1 VVFELGLDRRVHCDL
16 GAESDRHVL
25 QRFSVPIMSETIC
38 AIATPPGRGGVGI
51 VRISGASIEPV
62 AERVIGTLPDARRA
76 SLIEVVDSDGQPIDS
91 GLALYFPAP
100 HSFTGEHVLELQL
113 HGSPVVL
120 EMVLRACVAAGAR
133 RAGPGEF
140 SQRAFV
146 NDKLDLAQA
155 EAIADLIASASEQA
169 ARAAGRSLEGAF
181 SRRVHALAEAVTDLR
196 VYVEAALD
204 FPDEEI
210 DFLAEGDVAGR
221 LARLGE
227 DAERLLEQARAGK
240 LLNDGLRIA
249 IVGKPNA
256 GKSSLFN
263 ALVRRDASI
272 VTEIPGT
279 TRDVVRET
287 IHLAG
292 IPVTLADTAGLRETE
307 DVVER
312 EGVRRATAELQDAD
326 LVLWVIDVTDP
337 QPGPSPD
344 TSVPVIRVDNKID
357 RIAARQRSSH
367 RPAGED
373 AIALSALTGEG
384 MDTLDAA
391 VARRFE
397 TVESGFG
404 EFTARARHVEQIE
417 RAIAHL
423 LDARDVLAN
432 TGSGELVAEEL
443 KRAAEALGEITGHVH
458 SDALLGRIF
467 SSFCIGK

>member
-1 VVFELGLDRRVHCDL
+1 
-16 GAESDRHVL
+16 
-25 QRFSVPIMSETIC
+25 MTETIC
-38 AIATPPGRGGVGI
+38 AIATPPGRGGVGV
-51 VRISGASIEPV
+51 VRISGTSIDPV
-62 AERVIGTLPDARRA
+62 ARRLIRRLPEARRA
-76 SLIEVVDSDGQPIDS
+76 SLVEVTDADGQTIDN

-140 SQRAFV
+140 SQRAFI

-155 EAIADLIASASEQA
+155 EAIADLISATGEQA
-169 ARAAGRSLEGAF
+169 ARAASRSLEGVF
-181 SRRVHALAEAVTDLR
+181 SRQVHALADTVTELR

-210 DFLAEGDVAGR
+210 DFLAEGDVLGR
-221 LARLGE
+221 VRSLI
-227 DAERLLEQARAGK
+227 DDTDQLLTQARAGQ

-263 ALVRRDASI
+263 ALVKRDAAI

-287 IHLAG
+287 VHLAG
-292 IPVTLADTAGLRETE
+292 IPVTLADTAGLRDTD

-312 EGVRRATAELQDAD
+312 EGVRRARAELAAAD
-326 LVLWVIDVTDP
+326 LVLWVIDVNDP
-337 QPGPSPD
+337 DPGPAPD
-344 TSVPVIRVDNKID
+344 TSVPVLRIENKID
-357 RIAARQRSSH
+357 LKSDPRDLEPRSAPEASITGSSDTV
-367 RPAGED
+367 R
-373 AIALSALTGEG
+373 LSALTGEG
-384 MDTLDAA
+384 MAGLDRA
-391 VARRFE
+391 VSARFVN
-397 TVESGFG
+397 TESGVG
-404 EFTARARHVEQIE
+404 EFTARARHVEQIDI
-417 RAIAHL
+417 ALAHL
-423 LDARDVLAN
+423 NAAAEVLEQ
-432 TGSGELVAEEL
+432 TGSGELAAEEL
-443 KRAAEALGEITGHVH
+443 RRAAEALGEITGHVH
-458 SDALLGRIF
+458 SDELLGKIF

>member
-1 VVFELGLDRRVHCDL
+1 
-16 GAESDRHVL
+16 
-25 QRFSVPIMSETIC
+25 MTETIC
-38 AIATPPGRGGVGI
+38 AIATPPGHGGVGV
-51 VRISGASIEPV
+51 VRISGTSIDDLAARLIGRLPEPRHAALV
-62 AERVIGTLPDARRA
+62 KVFDAA
-76 SLIEVVDSDGQPIDS
+76 GQVMDT

-140 SQRAFV
+140 SQRAFL

-155 EAIADLIASASEQA
+155 EAIADLIAASSEQA
-169 ARAAGRSLEGAF
+169 ARAATRSLKGVF
-181 SRRVHALAEAVTDLR
+181 SKQVHALADRVIELR

-210 DFLAEGDVAGR
+210 DFLAEGDVLGR
-221 LARLGE
+221 IKALIA
-227 DAERLLEQARAGK
+227 DSTVLLQQARAGR
-240 LLNDGLRIA
+240 LLNDGLRMA

-263 ALVRRDASI
+263 ALVKRDAAI

-312 EGVRRATAELQDAD
+312 EGVRRARAELAEAD
-326 LVLWVIDVTDP
+326 LVLWVVDVSDP
-337 QPGPSPD
+337 EPGPPPD
-344 TSVPVIRVDNKID
+344 TAVPVLRVDNKID
-357 RIAARQRSSH
+357 LKTDRVGRESRS
-367 RPAGED
+367 RDREPGAPLTV
-373 AIALSALTGEG
+373 AVSALTGEG
-384 MDTLDAA
+384 MDGLDRA
-391 VARRFE
+391 VSERFIDA
-397 TVESGFG
+397 ESPAG
-404 EFTARARHVEQIE
+404 EFTARARHVEQIDI
-417 RAIAHL
+417 ALAHL
-423 LDARDVLAN
+423 IEAGNVVEQ
-432 TGSGELVAEEL
+432 TGSGELAAEEL
-443 KRAAEALGEITGHVH
+443 RRAAEALGDITGQVH
-458 SDALLGRIF
+458 SDELLGKIF

>member
-1 VVFELGLDRRVHCDL
+1 
-16 GAESDRHVL
+16 
-25 QRFSVPIMSETIC
+25 MSETIC
-38 AIATPPGRGGVGI
+38 AIATPPGRGGVGV
-51 VRISGASIEPV
+51 VRISGTSIGGV
-62 AERVIGTLPDARRA
+62 AERLIGKLPEPRRA
-76 SLIEVVDSDGQPIDS
+76 SLVEVVDADGRCIDK

-100 HSFTGEHVLELQL
+100 GSFTGEHVLELQL

-140 SQRAFV
+140 SQRAFI

-169 ARAAGRSLEGAF
+169 ARAASRSLEGVF
-181 SRRVHALAEAVTDLR
+181 SKQVHSLSDRVIELR

-210 DFLAEGDVAGR
+210 DFLAEGDVLGRVESLVDEAGR
-221 LARLGE
+221 LLT
-227 DAERLLEQARAGK
+227 QARAGR

-263 ALVRRDASI
+263 ALVRRDAAI
-272 VTEIPGT
+272 VTEVPGT

-312 EGVRRATAELQDAD
+312 EGVRRAEAELNEAD
-326 LVLWVIDVTDP
+326 LVLWVVDVTDED
-337 QPGPSPD
+337 PGPPPRPG
-344 TSVPVIRVDNKID
+344 VPVIRIANKID
-357 RIAARQRSSH
+357 CLDGPVPEEADSV
-367 RPAGED
+367 
-373 AIALSALTGEG
+373 AISALTGAG
-384 MDTLDAA
+384 IGQLDQA
-391 VARRFE
+391 VAGHFD
-397 TVESGFG
+397 TAGSGSG

-417 RAIAHL
+417 LALSHL
-423 LDARDVLAN
+423 VDARDVLKQ
-432 TGSGELVAEEL
+432 TGSGELAAEEL
-443 KRAAEALGEITGHVH
+443 KRGAEALGEITGHVH
-458 SDALLGRIF
+458 SDELLGRIF

>member
-1 VVFELGLDRRVHCDL
+1 
-16 GAESDRHVL
+16 
-25 QRFSVPIMSETIC
+25 MTETIC
-38 AIATPPGRGGVGI
+38 AIATPPGHGGVGV
-51 VRISGASIEPV
+51 VRISGTSIDDLAARLIGRLPEPRHAALV
-62 AERVIGTLPDARRA
+62 KVFDAA
-76 SLIEVVDSDGQPIDS
+76 GQVMDT

-140 SQRAFV
+140 SQRAFI

-155 EAIADLIASASEQA
+155 EAIADLIAASSEQA
-169 ARAAGRSLEGAF
+169 ARAAKRSLEGVF
-181 SRRVHALAEAVTDLR
+181 SKQVHALANQVTELR

-210 DFLAEGDVAGR
+210 DFLTEGNVLGKVRKLIDDTDGLLDKARTGR
-221 LARLGE
+221 
-227 DAERLLEQARAGK
+227 

-263 ALVRRDASI
+263 ALVKRDAAI

-292 IPVTLADTAGLRETE
+292 IPVTLADTAGLRDTE

-312 EGVRRATAELQDAD
+312 EGVRRARAELAEAD
-326 LVLWVIDVTDP
+326 LVLWVVDVNDP
-337 QPGPSPD
+337 EPGPAPE
-344 TSVPVIRVDNKID
+344 TTAPMLRLVNKID
-357 RIAARQRSSH
+357 LGKENAEPPTASAGDDSVIRSRDTVLISV
-367 RPAGED
+367 
-373 AIALSALTGEG
+373 LTGEG
-384 MDTLDAA
+384 LDALDRA
-391 VARRFE
+391 VAEQFVTAE
-397 TVESGFG
+397 ASTG
-404 EFTARARHVEQIE
+404 EFTARGRHVEQIE
-417 RAIAHL
+417 VALLHL
-423 LDARDVLAN
+423 NAANTVLER
-432 TGSGELVAEEL
+432 TGSGELAAEEL
-443 KRAAEALGEITGHVH
+443 RRAAEALGEITGHVH
-458 SDALLGRIF
+458 SDELLGKIF

>member
-1 VVFELGLDRRVHCDL
+1 
-16 GAESDRHVL
+16 
-25 QRFSVPIMSETIC
+25 MTETIC
-38 AIATPPGRGGVGI
+38 AIATPPGQGGVGV
-51 VRISGASIEPV
+51 VRISGTSIDDLAARLIGRLPEPRHAALV
-62 AERVIGTLPDARRA
+62 KVFDAA
-76 SLIEVVDSDGQPIDS
+76 GQVMDT

-140 SQRAFV
+140 SQRAFI

-155 EAIADLIASASEQA
+155 EAIADLIAASSEQA
-169 ARAAGRSLEGAF
+169 ARAAKRSLEGVF
-181 SRRVHALAEAVTDLR
+181 SKQVHALANQVTELR

-210 DFLAEGDVAGR
+210 DFLTEGNVLGKVRKLIDDTDGLLDKARTGR
-221 LARLGE
+221 
-227 DAERLLEQARAGK
+227 

-263 ALVRRDASI
+263 ALVKRDAAI

-292 IPVTLADTAGLRETE
+292 IPVTLADTAGLRDTE

-312 EGVRRATAELQDAD
+312 EGVRRARAELAEAD
-326 LVLWVIDVTDP
+326 LVLWVVDVNDP
-337 QPGPSPD
+337 EPGPAPE
-344 TSVPVIRVDNKID
+344 TTAPMLRLVNKID
-357 RIAARQRSSH
+357 LGKENAEPPTASAGDDSVIRSRDTVLISV
-367 RPAGED
+367 
-373 AIALSALTGEG
+373 LTGEG
-384 MDTLDAA
+384 LDALDRA
-391 VARRFE
+391 VAEQFVTAE
-397 TVESGFG
+397 ASTG
-404 EFTARARHVEQIE
+404 EFTARGRHVEQIE
-417 RAIAHL
+417 VALLHL
-423 LDARDVLAN
+423 NAANTVLER
-432 TGSGELVAEEL
+432 TGSGELAAEEL
-443 KRAAEALGEITGHVH
+443 RRAAEALGEITGHVH
-458 SDALLGRIF
+458 SDELLGKIF

>member
-1 VVFELGLDRRVHCDL
+1 
-16 GAESDRHVL
+16 
-25 QRFSVPIMSETIC
+25 MTETIC
-38 AIATPPGRGGVGI
+38 AIATPPGHGGVGV
-51 VRISGASIEPV
+51 VRISGTSIDDLAARLIGRLPEPRHAALV
-62 AERVIGTLPDARRA
+62 KVFDAA
-76 SLIEVVDSDGQPIDS
+76 GQVMDT

-140 SQRAFV
+140 SQRAFI

-155 EAIADLIASASEQA
+155 EAIADLIAASSEQA
-169 ARAAGRSLEGAF
+169 ARAATRSLNGVF
-181 SRRVHALAEAVTDLR
+181 SKQVHALADRTTDLR

-210 DFLAEGDVAGR
+210 DFLAEGDV
-221 LARLGE
+221 LARVKKLME
-227 DAERLLEQARAGK
+227 NTLELLAQARAGR

-263 ALVRRDASI
+263 ALVKRDAAI

-312 EGVRRATAELQDAD
+312 EGVRRARAELAEAD
-326 LVLWVIDVTDP
+326 LVLWVVDVNDP
-337 QPGPSPD
+337 EPGPPPD
-344 TSVPVIRVDNKID
+344 ARVPVLRIENKID
-357 RIAARQRSSH
+357 LADDHAWPDPPVS
-367 RPAGED
+367 EVD
-373 AIALSALTGEG
+373 AVALSALTGEG
-384 MDTLDAA
+384 MDGLDR
-391 VARRFE
+391 VVSERF
-397 TVESGFG
+397 TNAESSLG
-404 EFTARARHVEQIE
+404 EFTARARHVDQIE
-417 RAIAHL
+417 SCLSHL
-423 LDARDVLAN
+423 DAARDVLEQ
-432 TGSGELVAEEL
+432 TESGELAAEEL
-443 KRAAEALGEITGHVH
+443 RRAAEALGEITGHVH
-458 SDALLGRIF
+458 SDELLGRIF

>member
-1 VVFELGLDRRVHCDL
+1 
-16 GAESDRHVL
+16 
-25 QRFSVPIMSETIC
+25 MTETIC
-38 AIATPPGRGGVGI
+38 AIATPPGHGGVGV
-51 VRISGASIEPV
+51 VRISGTSIDDLAARLIGRLPEPRHAALV
-62 AERVIGTLPDARRA
+62 KVFDTA
-76 SLIEVVDSDGQPIDS
+76 GQVMDT

-140 SQRAFV
+140 SQRAFI

-155 EAIADLIASASEQA
+155 EAIADLIAASSEQA
-169 ARAAGRSLEGAF
+169 ARAAKRSLEGVF
-181 SRRVHALAEAVTDLR
+181 SKQVHALANQVTELR

-210 DFLAEGDVAGR
+210 DFLTEGNVLGKVRKLIDDTDGLLDKARTGR
-221 LARLGE
+221 
-227 DAERLLEQARAGK
+227 

-263 ALVRRDASI
+263 ALVKRDAAI

-292 IPVTLADTAGLRETE
+292 IPVTLADTAGLRDTE

-312 EGVRRATAELQDAD
+312 EGVRRARPELAEAD
-326 LVLWVIDVTDP
+326 LVLWVVDVNDP
-337 QPGPSPD
+337 EPGPAPE
-344 TSVPVIRVDNKID
+344 TTAPMLRLVNKID
-357 RIAARQRSSH
+357 LGKENAEPPTASAGDDSVIRSRDTVLISV
-367 RPAGED
+367 
-373 AIALSALTGEG
+373 LTGEG
-384 MDTLDAA
+384 LDALDRA
-391 VARRFE
+391 VAEQFVTAE
-397 TVESGFG
+397 ASTG
-404 EFTARARHVEQIE
+404 EFTARGRHVEQIE
-417 RAIAHL
+417 VALLHL
-423 LDARDVLAN
+423 NAANTVLER
-432 TGSGELVAEEL
+432 TGSGELAAEEL
-443 KRAAEALGEITGHVH
+443 RRAAEALGEITGHVH
-458 SDALLGRIF
+458 SDELLGKIF